1 LRDKRVVVV
10 DDSIVRGTT
19 SQKLVHMIRQAGAK
33 EVHMRISSPPTTHPC
48 LYGIDTPTREELIA
62 ACHTVDEIRDYI
74 QADSLAYLSHAGM
87 MRVAHAEA
95 QSYCNA
101 CFTGQ
106 YPVQVPWQDNLIQL
120 SLFDKH
126 RL

>member
-1 LRDKRVVVV
+1 LEGKRVVVV

-33 EVHMRISSPPTTHPC
+33 EVHLRISSPPATHPC

-62 ACHTVDEIRDYI
+62 ASHEVDEIRDHI

-87 MRVAHAEA
+87 MRVAHAQA
-95 QSYCNA
+95 QSYCSA

-106 YPVQVPWQDNLIQL
+106 YPVQVSWQDNLLQL
-120 SLFDKH
+120 SLFDKQ